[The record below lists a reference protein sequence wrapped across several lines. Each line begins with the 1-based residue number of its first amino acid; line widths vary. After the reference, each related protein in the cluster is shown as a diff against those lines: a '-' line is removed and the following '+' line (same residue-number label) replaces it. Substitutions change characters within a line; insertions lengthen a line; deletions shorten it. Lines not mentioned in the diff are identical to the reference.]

1 MAKRLDLEKRIRLE
15 TLLMLPFGGGLVIM
29 KTSKKLPIIAKL
41 LEVSLATI
49 HREVKGRGFGYDNYN
64 AKLAHADS
72 LRKVANGNT
81 HYTYSKEQQ
90 ALILELFE
98 RSATEKGWSPNALCI
113 RLKRELPS
121 DLKMPSVELMYQWIY
136 EDSRGGGNLYKLLLR
151 KHKKRKAIVK
161 HREQKI
167 SDKVS
172 IHQRS
177 PLVEERGRIGD
188 LEIDSIVGPANKP
201 GMVTV
206 TERKSRFNMASL
218 VDSKSGDTT
227 LRTLLELLLKHK
239 KRIKTITSDNGVE
252 FSRHLAM
259 AATLNAMYYFADP
272 YSSYQRGSNENANGM
287 IRRFFPKGTDFVA
300 VSEKELQE
308 ALSKI
313 NHLPRKIH
321 NGKTAHEVY
330 YGISRSLIPAKQRKS
345 LIFAFRT

>member
-15 TLLMLPFGGGLVIM
+15 TLLKLPFNDGFAIM
-29 KTSKKLPIIAKL
+29 ETPKKLPIIAKL
-41 LEVSLATI
+41 LEVSLTTI
-49 HREVKGRGFGYDNYN
+49 YREVKWRGFSYDDYN

-81 HYTYSKEQQ
+81 HYIYSKEQQ
-90 ALILELFE
+90 ALILDIFK
-98 RSATEKGWSPNALCI
+98 SNATEKGWSPNALCI
-113 RLKRELPS
+113 RLKRELPA
-121 DLKMPSVELMYQWIY
+121 DLKIPSVELIYQWIY
-136 EDSRGGGNLYKLLLR
+136 EDSRGGGTLYALLLR
-151 KHKKRKAIVK
+151 KHKKRKPMLK

-167 SDKVS
+167 TDKVS

-177 PLVEERGRIGD
+177 ASVEERGRIGD

-206 TERKSRFNMASL
+206 TERKSRFNMAAL

-227 LRTLLELLLKHK
+227 LRKLLELLLKHK

-252 FSRHLAM
+252 FAQHLAI
-259 AATLNAMYYFADP
+259 ASTLNAMYYFADP

-287 IRRFFPKGTDFVA
+287 LRRFFPKGTDFTT
-300 VSEKELQE
+300 VSEKELQN
-308 ALSKI
+308 ALNKI

-321 NGKTAHEVY
+321 NGKTAHEIY
-330 YGISRSLIPAKQRKS
+330 YGISRSLIPAKQRNR
-345 LIFAFRT
+345 LVFAFRA

>member
-15 TLLMLPFGGGLVIM
+15 TLLRLPFGGGFVIM
-29 KTSKKLPIIAKL
+29 ATAKKLPIIANL
-41 LEVSLATI
+41 LEVSLTTI
-49 HREVKGRGFGYDNYN
+49 HREVKGRGFSYDNYN
-64 AKLAHADS
+64 AKLAHTDS

-81 HYTYSKEQQ
+81 HYTYSKEQR
-90 ALILELFE
+90 ALILDFFK
-98 RSATEKGWSPNALCI
+98 RNAIEKGWSPNALCI
-113 RLKRELPS
+113 RLKRELPEN
-121 DLKMPSVELMYQWIY
+121 LIIPSVELIYQWIY
-136 EDSRGGGNLYKLLLR
+136 EDSSCGGNLYTLLLR
-151 KHKKRKAIVK
+151 KHKKRKATVK
-161 HREQKI
+161 HRVQKI

-177 PLVEERGRIGD
+177 PIVEERVRIGD

-206 TERKSRFNMASL
+206 TERKSRFNMAGL
-218 VDSKSGDTT
+218 VDSKSGDAT
-227 LRTLLELLLKHK
+227 LRKLLELLLKHK

-252 FSRHLAM
+252 FAQHLAI
-259 AATLNAMYYFADP
+259 ATTLNAMYYFADP

-287 IRRFFPKGTDFVA
+287 IRRFFPKGTDFA
-300 VSEKELQE
+300 SVSEKELQE

-345 LIFAFRT
+345 LVFAFRT